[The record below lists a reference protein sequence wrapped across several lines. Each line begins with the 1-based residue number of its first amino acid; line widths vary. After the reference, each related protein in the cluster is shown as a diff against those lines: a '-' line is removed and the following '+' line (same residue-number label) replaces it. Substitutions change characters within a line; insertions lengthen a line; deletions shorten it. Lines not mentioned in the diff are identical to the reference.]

1 MCEGEAGQERGE
13 DASFSI
19 RKGSCFL
26 FSAEITLL
34 DQQGTDKSFLKVFVG
49 HFGLGGGLPG
59 PLPGLPRPPV
69 GLRSWGPVP
78 QALCVHHKG
87 YGVVPW
93 HLLGPCFFP
102 LLFVPSSPVGWM
114 LLACFM

>member
-19 RKGSCFL
+19 RKGSCFS
-26 FSAEITLL
+26 FSAEIKLL
-34 DQQGTDKSFLKVFVG
+34 DQQAKDKSFFKVFAG

-59 PLPGLPRPPV
+59 LMGHPV
-69 GLRSWGPVP
+69 GRQSWGPVP

-87 YGVVPW
+87 HGVVPW
-93 HLLGPCFFP
+93 HLLGPCFLP
-102 LLFVPSSPVGWM
+102 LLFVTSSLVGWM